1 MFVYLESLDD
11 YCYSCGI
18 ISLDDDMT
26 DMVRSSYANKF
37 VFICGFRRSG
47 AIVAHQGHVQYHEQR
62 LGRHV
67 VTARQDESG
76 YNFFRSCCSST
87 LIKWSCAFVT
97 HVLEY
102 T

>member
-1 MFVYLESLDD
+1 MQ
-11 YCYSCGI
+11 
-18 ISLDDDMT
+18 T
-26 DMVRSSYANKF
+26 NF
-37 VFICGFRRSG
+37 VFICGFYRSG
-47 AIVAHQGHVQYHEQR
+47 AIVAQQGYVRYHER
-62 LGRHV
+62 CLGRHV

-76 YNFFRSCCSST
+76 YNFSRSCCSSK

>member
-1 MFVYLESLDD
+1 MQ
-11 YCYSCGI
+11 
-18 ISLDDDMT
+18 T
-26 DMVRSSYANKF
+26 NF
-37 VFICGFRRSG
+37 VFMCGFHRSG
-47 AIVAHQGHVQYHEQR
+47 AIVAHQGV
-62 LGRHV
+62 GRHV

-76 YNFFRSCCSST
+76 YNFSRSCCSSK

>member
-1 MFVYLESLDD
+1 MQTNY
-11 YCYSCGI
+11 
-18 ISLDDDMT
+18 
-26 DMVRSSYANKF
+26 
-37 VFICGFRRSG
+37 VFMCGFHRSD
-47 AIVAHQGHVQYHEQR
+47 AIVAHQGYVRYYERH

-76 YNFFRSCCSST
+76 YNFSRSCCSSK